1 MGKPCFQGLPL
12 VPIPRTA
19 PVLLRH
25 LLPCSYRR
33 SCNRETPTASLRY
46 QVPRKLLQRAT
57 HLDIPIHNTFPFSI
71 LSRFSNKIA
80 HKCPA
85 RDTYRQAL
93 FPRLAASSYRNLA
106 LSARSG
112 FWCVFSVTTRR
123 ICGFAGSK
131 SNLVWPALRYS
142 RHLPFQVP

>member
-1 MGKPCFQGLPL
+1 MGLDDLELAEPVVWVSHVDFGAMGHQDFTCRKIECGVGFRAFGYHDFSKVAGKLP
-12 VPIPRTA
+12 I
-19 PVLLRH
+19 
-25 LLPCSYRR
+25 
-33 SCNRETPTASLRY
+33 
-46 QVPRKLLQRAT
+46 
-57 HLDIPIHNTFPFSI
+57 SI
-71 LSRFSNKIA
+71 GIA
-80 HKCPA
+80 
-85 RDTYRQAL
+85 YGQAL

>member
-1 MGKPCFQGLPL
+1 MPELAQGEIEW
-12 VPIPRTA
+12 V
-19 PVLLRH
+19 VH
-25 LLPCSYRR
+25 
-33 SCNRETPTASLRY
+33 
-46 QVPRKLLQRAT
+46 
-57 HLDIPIHNTFPFSI
+57 DFPFKEVG
-71 LSRFSNKIA
+71 KIA
-80 HKCPA
+80 YKRTFTYA
-85 RDTYRQAL
+85 YRQAL

-123 ICGFAGSK
+123 VCGFAGSK

>member
-1 MGKPCFQGLPL
+1 MEPWEVGKTVLETGLVGGWGL
-12 VPIPRTA
+12 LLFLNSARRA
-19 PVLLRH
+19 GLLRGGQ
-25 LLPCSYRR
+25 RR
-33 SCNRETPTASLRY
+33 
-46 QVPRKLLQRAT
+46 VPELAQGEIEWVV
-57 HLDIPIHNTFPFSI
+57 HDFPFKEVGKLPISI
-71 LSRFSNKIA
+71 DVA
-80 HKCPA
+80 
-85 RDTYRQAL
+85 YGQAL

-123 ICGFAGSK
+123 ICGFVGSK